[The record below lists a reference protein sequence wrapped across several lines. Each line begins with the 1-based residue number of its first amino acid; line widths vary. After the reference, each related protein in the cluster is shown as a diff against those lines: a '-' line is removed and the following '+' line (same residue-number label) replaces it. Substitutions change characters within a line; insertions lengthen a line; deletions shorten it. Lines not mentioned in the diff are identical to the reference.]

1 MRAAMKKRV
10 APSDTKPSGLG
21 APNAYWFNHQRNSTA
36 SAAHLHAVM
45 VHAEN
50 LAGRRCVVLGAGG
63 FVGTNLC
70 QQLARDDARVT
81 GFGRRSRIKGLA
93 FPGSWVD
100 GEFDDART
108 VEHVLK
114 DADIVFHLLGG
125 SNPSA
130 SNNDPVSELQGVI
143 ANNLALIAT
152 AARVGVEKF
161 IFVSSGG
168 TVYGPARN
176 LPIPET
182 APTDPISAYGLG
194 KLATEKV
201 LRLYHL
207 IEGMEYSVLRV
218 ANPYGPCQLPD
229 QKQGIVATVLKRAL
243 DGRPV
248 QIWGDGSAVRDYLHI
263 SDVCNAM
270 IRAAVVNNDQ
280 RIFNVGSGIGRSL
293 KDIVASVSHVLGT
306 EIAVEHLPG
315 RPADIP
321 ANVLDCT
328 LAEQI
333 LGWTPRIHWEDGLK
347 TTSEWLA
354 KLPATA

>member
-1 MRAAMKKRV
+1 MPSSDRAPR
-10 APSDTKPSGLG
+10 GLG
-21 APNAYWFNHQRNSTA
+21 APNAYWYNRQLNAVT
-36 SAAHLHAVM
+36 SAARLHAVM
-45 VHAEN
+45 DHAGN

-70 QQLARDDARVT
+70 HQLAREDARVT
-81 GFGRRSRIKGLA
+81 GFGRQPRIQGST
-93 FPGSWVD
+93 FPGKWVD
-100 GEFDDART
+100 GEFDDAPA

-114 DADIVFHLLGG
+114 DADVVFHLLGG

-130 SNNDPVSELQGVI
+130 SNNDPVSELKGVI
-143 ANNLALIAT
+143 ANNLGLIAT
-152 AARVGVEKF
+152 AARVGVGKF
-161 IFVSSGG
+161 LFVSSGG
-168 TVYGPARN
+168 TVYGPAQN
-176 LPIPET
+176 LPIPES

-207 IEGMEYSVLRV
+207 IESMEYSVLRV

-229 QKQGIVATVLKRAL
+229 QKQGVVATVLKRAL

-263 SDVCNAM
+263 SDACDAM
-270 IRAAVVNNDQ
+270 MRAAVVNDDH
-280 RIFNVGSGIGRSL
+280 RVFNVGSGIGRSL
-293 KDIVASVSHVLGT
+293 KDIVASVSHVLGV
-306 EIAVEHLPG
+306 EIAVEYLPG

-328 LAEQI
+328 LAEQV
-333 LGWTPRIHWEDGLK
+333 LGWTPRIQWEDGLR
-347 TTSEWLA
+347 TTSQWLA
-354 KLPATA
+354 ALPAPA